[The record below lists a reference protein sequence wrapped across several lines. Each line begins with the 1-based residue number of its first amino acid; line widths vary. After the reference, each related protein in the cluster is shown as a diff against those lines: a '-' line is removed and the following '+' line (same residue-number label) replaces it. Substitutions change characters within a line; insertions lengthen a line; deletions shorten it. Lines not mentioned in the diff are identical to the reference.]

1 MENSMAAHKQQG
13 ELTDQQQEGSKDWCL
28 DYKDKSK
35 CNNAKGCMWYSPL
48 GMCTIADLPM
58 PEIFGPKKYTAD
70 APKAYLQ
77 SHGVIEMLEKLLNK
91 FIDQR
96 TELEKEEMNT
106 KHAFHMLMQ
115 DLKPQI
121 EQATQDREEKPK
133 VRS

>member
-1 MENSMAAHKQQG
+1 
-13 ELTDQQQEGSKDWCL
+13 
-28 DYKDKSK
+28 
-35 CNNAKGCMWYSPL
+35 
-48 GMCTIADLPM
+48 MCTIADLPM

-106 KHAFHMLMQ
+106 MLLEMIQ
-115 DLKPQI
+115 ERCVKLDTKTFTGNLGNQ
-121 EQATQDREEKPK
+121 Q
-133 VRS
+133 